1 MNALKKA
8 DRPDIKR
15 IGIIAKRNKPQA
27 GEIISTLIPWLDR
40 YGIEVIVDE
49 ETASQVS
56 LPPSV
61 TSDNVPSRSD
71 LVIVLGG
78 DGTLLHAARQVGD
91 SGVPILGV
99 NLGSLGFLTNIALPD
114 IYDVLEKVLA
124 GDYRIEERMT
134 LRAVLEKDA
143 TVPPHVVLND
153 VVINKGALARIITL
167 KVNINRMYMTT
178 YRADGL
184 IVSTPTGSTG
194 YNMSAGGPIIYPT
207 LSAIIIT
214 PICPHTLTNRP
225 IVIPGDADIDIK
237 LVSESSD
244 VFVTLDG
251 QVGFQYPMNRKLTV
265 SRGATKILL
274 VEPTRLDYFSVLR
287 SKLRWGGK

>member
-1 MNALKKA
+1 MN
-8 DRPDIKR
+8 R

-27 GEIISTLIPWLDR
+27 GEIISKLIPWLDT

-49 ETASQVS
+49 ETASQMTLPQSVS
-56 LPPSV
+56 SGSI
-61 TSDNVPSRSD
+61 TSRSD

-91 SGVPILGV
+91 SSVPILGV
-99 NLGSLGFLTNIALPD
+99 NLGGLGFLTNISLPD
-114 IYDVLEKVLA
+114 IYDVLEKVLV

-134 LRAVLEKDA
+134 LRSELEKDA
-143 TVPPHVVLND
+143 TIPPHVALND

-167 KVNINRMYMTT
+167 KVNINQRYMTT
-178 YRADGL
+178 YRGDGL
-184 IVSTPTGSTG
+184 IISTPTGSTG

-225 IVIPGDADIDIK
+225 IVIPGDAVIDIK

-251 QVGFQYPMNRKLTV
+251 QVGFQYPMNRRLTI

-274 VEPTRLDYFSVLR
+274 AEPTHLDYFSVLR

>member
-1 MNALKKA
+1 MNTTIKA

-15 IGIIAKRNKPQA
+15 IGVIAKRNKPQA
-27 GEIISTLIPWLDR
+27 AEIISKLIPWLDG

-49 ETASQVS
+49 ETAEQAH
-56 LPPSV
+56 LPPSAS
-61 TSDNVPSRSD
+61 TENVSSRAD

-114 IYDVLEKVLA
+114 LFDVLEKVLE

-134 LRAVLEKDA
+134 LRAELEKDV

-167 KVNINRMYMTT
+167 KVNINGMYMTT

-225 IVIPGDADIDIK
+225 IVIPGDANIEIK

-251 QVGFQYPMNRKLTV
+251 QVGFLYPMNRKLVV

-274 VEPTRLDYFSVLR
+274 VEPTRLEYFSVLR